1 MLSFDKLDLFDDESE
16 DDGYGSGSPGTCV
29 FPFCS
34 GKYVG
39 IAGKSVG
46 RVCGVG
52 SGVFVSTEIESIGD
66 FFVGRVRNKS
76 SRVQMWL
83 THRNILP
90 LKIFIFPPSVKISFV
105 TIVLL

>member
-46 RVCGVG
+46 RVH
-52 SGVFVSTEIESIGD
+52 T
-66 FFVGRVRNKS
+66 KS